1 MSKLVQLEVPE
12 EVERLAREVATQ
24 EGSNVENV
32 LTAWL
37 EFASSN
43 IPVHLLPDAEVL
55 KLSRAQMTSAEQDEL
70 WQLLSQNNE
79 GGELSQ
85 ADRIRLDALMQIYR
99 GGMLRKAEALKV
111 AVLRGLRPPLDVE

>member
-12 EVERLAREVATQ
+12 EIERLAREVAAQ

-55 KLSRAQMTSAEQDEL
+55 KLSNAQMPVADQDEL

-79 GGELSQ
+79 GETLSQ
-85 ADRIRLDALMQIYR
+85 ADRIRLDALMQVYR
-99 GGMLRKAEALKV
+99 SGLLRKAEALKV
-111 AVLRGLRPPLDVE
+111 AVLRGLRPPIDIE

>member
-12 EVERLAREVATQ
+12 EIERLAREVATH

-32 LTAWL
+32 LRSWL

-43 IPVHLLPDAEVL
+43 IPIQLLPDNEVL
-55 KLSRAQMTSAEQDEL
+55 KLCDSQMTSSEQDEL
-70 WQLLSQNNE
+70 GQLLSQNSE
-79 GGELSQ
+79 GEVLSQ
-85 ADRIRLDALMQIYR
+85 SDRIRLDELMQIYR

-111 AVLRGLRPPLDVE
+111 AVLRGLRPPLDIA